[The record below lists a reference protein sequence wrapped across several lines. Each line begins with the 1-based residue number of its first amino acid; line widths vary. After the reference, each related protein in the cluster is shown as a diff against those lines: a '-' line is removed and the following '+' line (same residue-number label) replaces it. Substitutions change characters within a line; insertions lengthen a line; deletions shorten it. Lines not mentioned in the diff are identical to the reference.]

1 MQLLF
6 SLSSNACTQ
15 GRVFVFAAEAEAEG
29 CSLAA
34 GAALAVL
41 SLKKETK
48 ETRSEK
54 RLIVPLL
61 KKCLRNG
68 NGCGASFV
76 YYNNV

>member
-41 SLKKETK
+41 SF
-48 ETRSEK
+48 EK
-54 RLIVPLL
+54 RDERDEKREAPHCSLTQKMPEKWKRVWSIFCLL
-61 KKCLRNG
+61 Q
-68 NGCGASFV
+68 
-76 YYNNV
+76 